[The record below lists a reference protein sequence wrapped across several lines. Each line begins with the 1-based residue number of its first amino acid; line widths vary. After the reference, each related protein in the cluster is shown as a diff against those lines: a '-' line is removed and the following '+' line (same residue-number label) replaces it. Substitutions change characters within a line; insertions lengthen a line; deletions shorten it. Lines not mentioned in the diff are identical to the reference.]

1 MENYS
6 FQLNFFFSDRK
17 LYSLSLSQQ
26 SVSYQLYMRRKHLQM
41 RGSFRVMAEEGIF
54 SSHSHGGG
62 GGGEGED
69 RLTMMNTAINRS
81 NDLISALSGSRSTQD
96 DFRSRSES
104 IGFSKSRSNDNN
116 DFGPQ
121 STPTIM
127 IPINGRK
134 GSSISM
140 MKPPQKKQQQQQG
153 IAMIQISDKETF
165 LTKQQSPPSSAPG
178 DPTKRLSIM
187 IPANNPA
194 MRQSIQQRPKT
205 SGSILQTNGGGG
217 GRKKVSI
224 VESRSSQISGGRNKA
239 SYSNIATPVGR
250 LASIHNGMHASMHGR
265 KSIGGTGGFKGLD
278 MQAAAAGKSFVFR
291 LFIYFR

>member
-1 MENYS
+1 M
-6 FQLNFFFSDRK
+6 RK
-17 LYSLSLSQQ
+17 
-26 SVSYQLYMRRKHLQM
+26 KHLQM

-54 SSHSHGGG
+54 SSHNHG

-96 DFRSRSES
+96 DFRSRSQS

-116 DFGPQ
+116 DFGQQ

-127 IPINGRK
+127 IPPNGRK

-140 MKPPQKKQQQQQG
+140 MKPPQKQQQQG

-187 IPANNPA
+187 IPANNSA

-265 KSIGGTGGFKGLD
+265 KSIGGAGGFKGLD
-278 MQAAAAGKSFVFR
+278 MQAAAAGKSFCFS
-291 LFIYFR
+291 LIYFFSLNCFFF